1 MADQQGYKTIFKSTF
16 LLGFVQVFNIIVK
29 VILNKIAAVLLGP
42 SGMGIIGLF
51 NNSTTMLKTG
61 CGIGIPQSA
70 VRDISEANA
79 AKEDERF
86 TLTISVTNKIVL
98 FTAFF
103 GVTVT
108 ALLSPFLSKWTFDSD
123 NYTLS
128 YLLLSLSVGFSIM
141 TDGKLAILTGMRR
154 LRDLAKASMYGSVF
168 GLLMAVP
175 FYYFMGADGIAPSLV
190 TLALGTY
197 IVAEI
202 YVRKVRYDNI
212 RTNFKKFCHLVKDM
226 VKMGCSL
233 MFVSFISL
241 FFDLAVASYIS
252 YAGGLADVGFYQAG
266 VTIISSYFGIIIT
279 AMTTDYYPRIS
290 AVSMDNA
297 KLQTEM
303 NRQSEVGLI
312 MVFPLVI
319 IFIFLSS
326 FFIQLLY
333 DSSFEQSNNYTNYA
347 LLGTIMIIVS
357 NSMGMI
363 LLAKRASK
371 IFLWSVIIQRIVLIV
386 VYISLYRLWGL
397 MGLGIAYIFTGLLH
411 LSMMSVILKKFYNI
425 SLDIRILLLLSL
437 ILSVAL
443 VMIFVRTIDSSIIK
457 YLLGGIGMIF
467 SIAYSLRYMRVKLD
481 INLTTIIRRK
491 LKK

>member
-1 MADQQGYKTIFKSTF
+1 
-16 LLGFVQVFNIIVK
+16 
-29 VILNKIAAVLLGP
+29 
-42 SGMGIIGLF
+42 
-51 NNSTTMLKTG
+51 
-61 CGIGIPQSA
+61 
-70 VRDISEANA
+70 
-79 AKEDERF
+79 
-86 TLTISVTNKIVL
+86 
-98 FTAFF
+98 
-103 GVTVT
+103 
-108 ALLSPFLSKWTFDSD
+108 
-123 NYTLS
+123 
-128 YLLLSLSVGFSIM
+128 
-141 TDGKLAILTGMRR
+141 
-154 LRDLAKASMYGSVF
+154 
-168 GLLMAVP
+168 
-175 FYYFMGADGIAPSLV
+175 
-190 TLALGTY
+190 
-197 IVAEI
+197 
-202 YVRKVRYDNI
+202 
-212 RTNFKKFCHLVKDM
+212 
-226 VKMGCSL
+226 MGCSL